1 LTSISPSQNKGRGM
15 AAEEGVVIACHTK
28 EEFDSQM
35 GKAKEAGKL
44 VRAPSASGPHLPQS
58 ARILGH

>member
-1 LTSISPSQNKGRGM
+1 M

-44 VRAPSASGPHLPQS
+44 VRAPSSASGPHLPLPQS